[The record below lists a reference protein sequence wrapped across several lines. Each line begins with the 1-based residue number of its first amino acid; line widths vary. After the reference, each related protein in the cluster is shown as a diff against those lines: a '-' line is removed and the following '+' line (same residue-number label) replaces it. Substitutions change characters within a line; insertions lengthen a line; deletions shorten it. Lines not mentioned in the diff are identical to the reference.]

1 MLSRLWHYDGMDQA
15 QSTPLTRTEPRPS
28 TSSPFDE
35 LPEKLR
41 RLQVVGLAVAV
52 LVWVIAALLAATVIT
67 GCDGSA
73 AAPGEHA
80 SADSAGMCS
89 GYFVTSSC
97 PGAPTVDG
105 MPAIGCHDDEGR
117 FVEGCTYAA
126 GPAGHETTSV
136 CVKVCP
142 GSGVGR

>member
-1 MLSRLWHYDGMDQA
+1 MNHA
-15 QSTPLTRTEPRPS
+15 QTPRPACKAPRLS
-28 TSSPFDE
+28 TSSLFDE
-35 LPEKLR
+35 LPD
-41 RLQVVGLAVAV
+41 RLHRLSVKGLAVAV
-52 LVWVIAALLAATVIT
+52 LTWVLFAFTVAALFT
-67 GCDGSA
+67 GCDGAA
-73 AAPGEHA
+73 AAPGEGT

-89 GYFVTSSC
+89 GYFVTSEC

-142 GSGVGR
+142 VSGVGR